1 VKEAEKIV
9 KAIQDKEDPS
19 SAVSADAD
27 REATV
32 EMHYMKQTEVVL
44 RDRIRRLAE
53 LLTSD
58 TFTQSMVGCFN
69 KQLFDFYAA
78 EGAFLHQGKDPKG
91 SPWYRFV
98 SEDGRVLTENFSS
111 VNELK
116 NAYG

>member
-1 VKEAEKIV
+1 MKEAEKV
-9 KAIQDKEDPS
+9 VRAIQDKEDPS

-32 EMHYMKQTEVVL
+32 EMHYIKQTEVVL

-58 TFTQSMVGCFN
+58 EFTQSMVGCFN

-78 EGAFLHQGKDPKG
+78 EGAFLDVVDPEG
-91 SPWYRFV
+91 SPRYRFL
-98 SEDGRVLTENFSS
+98 SGDGRVLTQNFESIS
-111 VNELK
+111 DLK